1 MKKEEIENKI
11 EALNISI
18 SKSVQSLKFDDGKE
32 VVYRSVDEM
41 IKARNILLNELSK
54 VTNKQRTIKSYAIF
68 NKGV

>member
-54 VTNKQRTIKSYAIF
+54 VTKKQRTIKSYAIF